1 VIIAIDGPAASGK
14 GTLAK
19 AVAARVRL
27 AHLDSGLLYR
37 AVARSLIDRGLSL
50 EAEAEAAEAAAALD
64 LSTLDAA
71 ALRGAEMGEAASR
84 VAAYPSVRAALVHLQ
99 RAFARR
105 PGGAVI
111 DGRDIGTVIC
121 PDAQVKLFVTA
132 SPEERARRR
141 WRELVLGGAPLD
153 YDAVLADIRRR
164 DKRDSTRSVA
174 PLRQAPDAVL
184 IDTTHLRPEAALEAA
199 LAVIAAARG
208 HQREPA
214 DLTPRDR

>member
-1 VIIAIDGPAASGK
+1 
-14 GTLAK
+14 
-19 AVAARVRL
+19 
-27 AHLDSGLLYR
+27 
-37 AVARSLIDRGLSL
+37 
-50 EAEAEAAEAAAALD
+50 
-64 LSTLDAA
+64 
-71 ALRGAEMGEAASR
+71 
-84 VAAYPSVRAALVHLQ
+84 VRAALVHLQ

-184 IDTTHLRPEAALEAA
+184 IDTTYLKPEAALEAA
-199 LAVIAAARG
+199 LAVIAEAPG
-208 HQREPA
+208 HRREPA
-214 DLTPRDR
+214 HLTPRDR